1 MGTIEDLIF
10 RIPLGRS
17 QYSTLFLNVAQST
30 AQAIAVEASVTSN
43 KIHHLQD
50 LDPPGLAVWQ

>member
-17 QYSTLFLNVAQST
+17 QFSTLFLNVAQSIVACSLLRHYHFT
-30 AQAIAVEASVTSN
+30 
-43 KIHHLQD
+43 
-50 LDPPGLAVWQ
+50 